1 MRYKCI
7 KKQPT
12 WENVKVGEFYEGEV
26 IDGLLKIDNGSYYTK
41 EGFFVAAEP
50 EWLPNPMTGECPVP
64 DGNDVEIMLK
74 NNERNRDDD
83 PEGWNWGAIGDG
95 AITHYRDWTAFNQ
108 QQAKPAPS
116 QQPAHE
122 FLEKA
127 LGHMQDRATTYDS
140 AKGERSMG
148 KTVAMFNAMYEQEL
162 TEEQGWAFMCLLKL
176 VRTSQGDFRA
186 DNYEDLA
193 AYAGL
198 MGESASQRG
207 G

>member
-1 MRYKCI
+1 MK
-7 KKQPT
+7 
-12 WENVKVGEFYEGEV
+12 
-26 IDGLLKIDNGSYYTK
+26 
-41 EGFFVAAEP
+41 EP

-64 DGNDVEIMLK
+64 DGNDVEAKRADGEIIHCVTHWGDIG
-74 NNERNRDDD
+74 ERSV
-83 PEGWNWGAIGDG
+83 
-95 AITHYRDWTAFNQ
+95 THYRDWTAFNQ
-108 QQAKPAPS
+108 QQAKTAPN

-127 LGHMQDRATTYDS
+127 LGHMQDRAATYDS

-198 MGESASQRG
+198 MGESASQVG
-207 G
+207 E

>member
-1 MRYKCI
+1 MSK
-7 KKQPT
+7 T
-12 WENVKVGEFYEGEV
+12 TE
-26 IDGLLKIDNGSYYTK
+26 
-41 EGFFVAAEP
+41 
-50 EWLPNPMTGECPVP
+50 
-64 DGNDVEIMLK
+64 
-74 NNERNRDDD
+74 
-83 PEGWNWGAIGDG
+83 
-95 AITHYRDWTAFNQ
+95 
-108 QQAKPAPS
+108 
-116 QQPAHE
+116 QPAHE

-148 KTVAMFNAMYEQEL
+148 KTVAMFNAMYEQEI

-198 MGESASQRG
+198 MGEAASKG
-207 G
+207 GGK

>member
-1 MRYKCI
+1 M
-7 KKQPT
+7 
-12 WENVKVGEFYEGEV
+12 N
-26 IDGLLKIDNGSYYTK
+26 
-41 EGFFVAAEP
+41 EP

-64 DGNDVEIMLK
+64 DGHDVEVMLA
-74 NNERNRDDD
+74 NEETIRNANPDR
-83 PEGWNWGAIGDG
+83 WHWKYIGDT

-108 QQAKPAPS
+108 QQAQAKPTPK

-148 KTVAMFNAMYEQEL
+148 KTVAMFNAMYEQEI

-198 MGESASQRG
+198 MGESASQG
-207 G
+207 GE